1 MRKLIVT
8 IVVLAVLG
16 AGAYYGY
23 RYWAARGTAVPEFR
37 TTTITKGELLATIG
51 ATGTVEP
58 EEVIDVGAQVAG
70 LILSFGKDVQGKPI
84 DYGSRIVEGTVLA
97 QIDDSLYQIDIAQAR
112 AAVAQAQ
119 AQVVQGEAGI
129 TLAEANLKQSQ
140 AKADQASRDW
150 DRAQKLGPSDA
161 LSQVSYDA
169 YRGTY
174 EATVANVAVSQAA
187 IDQSKATLVQAKA
200 AVVSAEVALKRS
212 QRNLAYCV
220 ITAPVNG
227 VIIDRR
233 VNIGQTVVAS
243 LNAPS
248 LFLIAKDLT
257 RIQVWI
263 AVNEAD
269 IGSIH
274 PGQPVTFTAD
284 AIPGRIF
291 KGQVNKVRLNAQ
303 MTSNVVTY
311 TVEVTA
317 DNSDGRLLPYLTA
330 SAQFEVARHPDVLM
344 VPNVAL
350 RWTPS
355 PQYVV
360 ADPRSGQGVAGRGGQ
375 LAVESG
381 GPSPATRPSTRESD
395 GGTGAGAGRSA
406 RGTLWVKDPS
416 GLLRAVQVRVG
427 MSDGAMTEVMGKNVS
442 EGMEI
447 VVGEQR
453 ADVAAAPGTP
463 ASPFTP
469 TFGRPRGR

>member
-1 MRKLIVT
+1 MIK
-8 IVVLAVLG
+8 
-16 AGAYYGY
+16 
-23 RYWAARGTAVPEFR
+23 
-37 TTTITKGELLATIG
+37 
-51 ATGTVEP
+51 
-58 EEVIDVGAQVAG
+58 
-70 LILSFGKDVQGKPI
+70 
-84 DYGSRIVEGTVLA
+84 
-97 QIDDSLYQIDIAQAR
+97 
-112 AAVAQAQ
+112 
-119 AQVVQGEAGI
+119 
-129 TLAEANLKQSQ
+129 
-140 AKADQASRDW
+140 
-150 DRAQKLGPSDA
+150 
-161 LSQVSYDA
+161 
-169 YRGTY
+169 
-174 EATVANVAVSQAA
+174 
-187 IDQSKATLVQAKA
+187 
-200 AVVSAEVALKRS
+200 
-212 QRNLAYCV
+212 
-220 ITAPVNG
+220 APVNG

-284 AIPGRIF
+284 AIPGRTF

-330 SAQFEVARHPDVLM
+330 SAQFEVSRHPDVLM

-350 RWTPS
+350 RWTPP

-360 ADPRSGQGVAGRGGQ
+360 ADARAEQGGQGGQGGRGGQ
-375 LAVESG
+375 QGQAAG
-381 GPSPATRPSTRESD
+381 GPATRPSTRESE
-395 GGTGAGAGRSA
+395 GGPRPT

-416 GLLRAVQVRVG
+416 GLLRPVQVRVG
-427 MSDGAMTEVMGKNVS
+427 MSDGAMTEVQGKDVS

-453 ADVAAAPGTP
+453 NDVAAAPGDRP
-463 ASPFTP
+463 ARLRHSSAA
-469 TFGRPRGR
+469 GAGGKSI